1 MSELGGDNGREVMI
15 RFAKLNGGEGAAD
28 IFTDLAS
35 RTDDKVERNNLR
47 KMYLEVVRDSPALA
61 AIQIE
66 IPTRFGKAQ
75 PRRVTVIKY
84 RLDLLS
90 HARVLCYFDCTS
102 TPQICFLVCGDFP
115 TVP

>member
-1 MSELGGDNGREVMI
+1 MLEGSSKQQRAALLAMSELGGDTGREVMI

-47 KMYLEVVRDSPALA
+47 KMYLEVVRDSHALA

-84 RLDLLS
+84 RLEKRE
-90 HARVLCYFDCTS
+90 RVE
-102 TPQICFLVCGDFP
+102 
-115 TVP
+115 TVVLPF